1 MKISQTGVLHLVSTP
16 IGNMEDITYRA
27 VDTLKKVSLVAAE
40 DTRTSKKL
48 FKHYM
53 ISTKLISFYE
63 HNKYSRI
70 PKLIGHLKRG
80 NDLAIISDA
89 GTPGISDPAYRIVR
103 ESLKNEIRITS
114 VPGAT
119 AVISALVS
127 SGLPTDRFLFEGFLP
142 PKKGRKK
149 RLEGIKDLDATI
161 VYYESPRRLAR
172 TLNDLEIVLGDR
184 PAVVARELTKLY
196 EEYSRGTISE
206 LRRYYEKNIPKG
218 EIVILVGK
226 GDKNV
231 YFQ

>member
-127 SGLPTDRFLFEGFLP
+127 SGLPTDRFIFEGFLP

-206 LRRYYEKNIPKG
+206 LRKYYEKNIPKG

-226 GDKNV
+226 GNKNV

>member
-127 SGLPTDRFLFEGFLP
+127 SGLPTDRFIFEGFLP

-149 RLEGIKDLDATI
+149 RLEGIKDLDLSLI
-161 VYYESPRRLAR
+161 H
-172 TLNDLEIVLGDR
+172 I
-184 PAVVARELTKLY
+184 
-196 EEYSRGTISE
+196 
-206 LRRYYEKNIPKG
+206 
-218 EIVILVGK
+218 
-226 GDKNV
+226 
-231 YFQ
+231 

>member
-103 ESLKNEIRITS
+103 ESLKNEIKITS

-119 AVISALVS
+119 AVVSALVS

-226 GDKNV
+226 GNKNV

>member
-1 MKISQTGVLHLVSTP
+1 VKISQTGVLHLVSTP

-226 GDKNV
+226 GNKNV

>member
-149 RLEGIKDLDATI
+149 RLEGIRELDASI

-226 GDKNV
+226 GNKNV

>member
-16 IGNMEDITYRA
+16 IGNMEDITFRA

-53 ISTKLISFYE
+53 INTKLISFYE

-70 PKLIGHLKRG
+70 PKLIGHLKGG

-119 AVISALVS
+119 AVVSALVS

-226 GDKNV
+226 GNKNV

>member
-1 MKISQTGVLHLVSTP
+1 MKISRTGVLHLVSTP

-89 GTPGISDPAYRIVR
+89 GTPGISDPAYSIVR

-226 GDKNV
+226 GNKNV

>member
-226 GDKNV
+226 GNKNV
-231 YFQ
+231 YFK

>member
-53 ISTKLISFYE
+53 INTKLISFFE

-119 AVISALVS
+119 AVVSALVS

-149 RLEGIKDLDATI
+149 RLEGIKELDASI

-196 EEYSRGTISE
+196 EEYRRGTISE

>member
-1 MKISQTGVLHLVSTP
+1 VKISQTGVLHLVSTP

-53 ISTKLISFYE
+53 INTKLISFFE

-119 AVISALVS
+119 AVVSALVS

-149 RLEGIKDLDATI
+149 RLEGIKELDASI

-196 EEYSRGTISE
+196 EEYRRGTISE

>member
-196 EEYSRGTISE
+196 EEYRRGTISE

-226 GDKNV
+226 GNKNV